1 MDSMYS
7 VSAQGAGAMVGH
19 FNQMRMDEFIRNIN
33 YQDINLDHAMNEIN
47 EARKF
52 IKSRLKFL
60 VAIELSSAKLL
71 SIWKLLL
78 RMPMN

>member
-19 FNQMRMDEFIRNIN
+19 FNQMRTDEFIRNIN
-33 YQDINLDHAMNEIN
+33 YQDINLDNAMNEIN
-47 EARKF
+47 EVRKF
-52 IKSRLKFL
+52 IK
-60 VAIELSSAKLL
+60 LSSAKLP